1 MGTTNGCLRKG
12 GSVIPGDRLRLQAPW
27 SAAGSVQHV
36 CSEGSLLNT
45 FHFNPPLKQQSLLFI
60 VFNAKT
66 DVIAPQ
72 KYAVETELFTL
83 YYWKCT
89 LCSKLLQKLK
99 IISPN

>member
-72 KYAVETELFTL
+72 K
-83 YYWKCT
+83 
-89 LCSKLLQKLK
+89 
-99 IISPN
+99 